1 MSESRPPA
9 RYGSADPDALDA
21 WRLLRSSAYATWGET
36 ASMQEGEEFI
46 EKLSDFKV
54 YACTDSVFAATPS
67 LTADQASAVGP
78 HRLHARPEYLLGRRL
93 RDAHRLHYDPAQV
106 EAAWRL
112 LLEAAPRLRDSDTY
126 LHDLVDV
133 TRQILDDRGRA
144 LAPHLAGADA
154 QRRFLRLIDIQ
165 DRLLATRPEYLLG
178 RRLRDARR
186 WGADE
191 AQRSA
196 GTRGQAARHRMGRTG
211 LGHSRRVRQPQLG
224 GPDERLLPG
233 TLEDL
238 LRGRRDRLER
248 LRSAVG

>member
-78 HRLHARPEYLLGRRL
+78 
-93 RDAHRLHYDPAQV
+93 HRLHYDPAQV